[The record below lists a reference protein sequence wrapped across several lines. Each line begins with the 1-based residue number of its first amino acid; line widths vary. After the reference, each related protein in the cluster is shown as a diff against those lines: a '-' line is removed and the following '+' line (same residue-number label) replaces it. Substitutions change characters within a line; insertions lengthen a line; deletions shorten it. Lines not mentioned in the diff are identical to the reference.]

1 MKPEVP
7 ELERRT
13 LSKVTRRLIPF
24 LFVCY
29 IVAYIDRVNIG
40 FAASGLKA
48 DLRLTDQQFGTG
60 AGLFFLGYFAFEIP
74 SNLIL
79 QRVGARIWLAR
90 IMIVWGVVSMAMSFV
105 QGVWSFYGLRLLL
118 GLAEAGFFPGV
129 VLYLTSWV
137 PARVRART
145 SALFMMAAPL
155 AMVVGGPLSGL
166 LLKLEGWAGLHG
178 WQWLFLLE
186 GFPAV
191 ALGAVALRYLTD
203 RPEEAAWL
211 TPEERAWLSA
221 EMEAERAR
229 KAHAAHASAWRT
241 LGDPKVLLLCAIYF
255 LNAAVTYGIFLWL
268 PRMLE
273 EVSGAAGVT
282 LGLLNAAPF
291 VVGIAAMILIGAH
304 SDRTGE
310 RRGHVAA
317 CALTAALGLVL
328 AAFLQSHA
336 LGFLLAFTL
345 CQAGQRAIFNVFWSI
360 PPAFLGGSAAAAGIA
375 LLNAIGNLGGFLGPD
390 LMGRLRQWT
399 GDFRGGL
406 LCLAAAEVA
415 VAALVLLVRVP
426 REERRP

>member
-1 MKPEVP
+1 MKSAGV

-13 LSKVTRRLIPF
+13 LSKVTRRLMPF

-40 FAASGLKA
+40 FAASGLKR
-48 DLRLTDQQFGTG
+48 DLGLTDQEFGTG

-79 QRVGARIWLAR
+79 QRVGARVWLAR
-90 IMIVWGVVSMAMSFV
+90 IMIVWGLVSMAVSFV
-105 QGVWSFYGLRLLL
+105 RGVWSFYALRLLL

-129 VLYLTSWV
+129 VLYLTYWV

-145 SALFMMAAPL
+145 SAFFMMAAPV

-178 WQWLFLLE
+178 WQWLFLIE

-191 ALGAVALRYLTD
+191 ALGAVALRYLAD
-203 RPEEAAWL
+203 RPEEARWL
-211 TPEERAWLSA
+211 APEERAWLSA

-229 KAHAAHASAWRT
+229 KASAAHASAWRS

-255 LNAAVTYGIFLWL
+255 LNSAVTYGIFLWL

-273 EVSGAAGVT
+273 EVWGARGLA
-282 LGLLNAAPF
+282 LGFLNAAPF
-291 VVGIAAMILIGAH
+291 AAAIAAMIAIGAH

-317 CALTAALGLVL
+317 CALTAAAGLVL
-328 AAFLQSHA
+328 AALLQRHA
-336 LGFLLAFTL
+336 LGFLLAFVL
-345 CQAGQRAIFNVFWSI
+345 CQAGQRAIMNVFWSI
-360 PPAFLGGSAAAAGIA
+360 PPVFLGGTAAAAGIA
-375 LLNAIGNLGGFLGPD
+375 LINSIGNLGGFLGPD

-399 GDFRGGL
+399 GDYAGGL
-406 LCLAAAEVA
+406 LCLAAAEVL
-415 VAALVLLVRVP
+415 VAALVLAVRVP
-426 REERRP
+426 REERRS